1 MKRIIPFLLLSL
13 FILLAALPAI
23 SVASDTTENKKAK
36 NDSVTTRTSGPLSP
50 PDTSSP
56 QATLRSFL
64 VNTTRAYQLMKQAYA
79 LDMESSN
86 IFTHTDKVRALSDR
100 AMLYFEKAIH
110 CIDFSKIP
118 ESYRLEY
125 SYEAAIQLK
134 EILDRIKLPKFQ
146 DLPADEGQTELD
158 YWRIP
163 STPFEVQFIKDG
175 DRSGE
180 YLFNQETACN
190 IEKIYERAK
199 NLPYITKT
207 TEGFYRFYSST
218 PGRLVPPKWFSFIPD
233 ALSNELHYEQTIF
246 QWATFVLSILLF
258 ILASRITFKL
268 TRVRRHE
275 KYPVMDEVLRLIL
288 PVQLVL
294 SCLFLTYVFE
304 DIINLTGR
312 FLVFSVGALQVIKWL
327 SAAWGIMVFG
337 KVIATSIL
345 ATPRIDPRGID
356 ASLVTTITNLVSI
369 FLALCILFYGGS
381 TLGIP
386 LIPVVTGFGV
396 IGLAI
401 SLAARPTIENVIG
414 GLTLFADKPVRI
426 GDLCMFGETK
436 GRVMHIGLR
445 STRIR
450 ATDRTIISIP
460 NAEFSHL
467 QLINLTRRDKFQ
479 IDLDLGL
486 RYETTATQLRW
497 IIVKIYEML
506 YAHPQVSRK
515 PAMWVRFAN
524 FNAYSKDINIRA
536 HLNTTKL
543 KEFYRIQEDLLF
555 RIGEI
560 IEEAGAS
567 FAFPSN
573 SIYLLNETAEFV
585 EPAGLAKDIE
595 KWTQED
601 KFPFP
606 DFPED
611 RIRKIKNRLKY
622 PPENEADYAQLELT
636 EPKTNKSK
644 GSQKKASEG

>member
-1 MKRIIPFLLLSL
+1 MKRIIPLLLLSL
-13 FILLAALPAI
+13 YILLTSLPATP
-23 SVASDTTENKKAK
+23 VTAEETENKKAR
-36 NDSVTTRTSGPLSP
+36 NNSITTRTSGPLSP

-56 QATLRSFL
+56 QATLQSFL
-64 VNTTRAYQLMKQAYA
+64 VNTTRAYQLMKQAHA
-79 LDMESSN
+79 LDMKSSN
-86 IFTHTDKVRALSDR
+86 VFTHTDKVHALSDR

-125 SYEAAIQLK
+125 SYEAVIQLK

-146 DLPADEGQTELD
+146 DLPDNNGKKELD

-163 STPFEVQFIKDG
+163 STPFEIQFIKNG

-180 YLFNQETACN
+180 YLFNQETALN
-190 IEKIYERAK
+190 VEKIYVRAK
-199 NLPYITKT
+199 NLPYVTKT
-207 TEGFYRFYSST
+207 TKGFYRFYSST
-218 PGRLVPPKWFSFIPD
+218 PGRLVPPKWFSYIPET
-233 ALSNELHYEQTIF
+233 LSNELHYEQTIF
-246 QWATFVLSILLF
+246 QWATFVLSIILF

-275 KYPVMDEVLRLIL
+275 KYPIMDEVLRLIL

-304 DIINLTGR
+304 DIINLTGK
-312 FLVFSVGALQVIKWL
+312 FLVFSVGALQVVKWL
-327 SAAWGIMVFG
+327 SAAWGVMVFG

-356 ASLVTTITNLVSI
+356 ASLVTTITNLLSI

-486 RYETTATQLRW
+486 RYETTPTQLRW

-515 PAMWVRFAN
+515 PAMWVRFAS
-524 FNAYSKDINIRA
+524 FNAYSKDINLRA

-585 EPAGLAKDIE
+585 EPETLSKDIE

-611 RIRKIKNRLKY
+611 RIKKIKNRLKY

-636 EPKTNKSK
+636 EPKEKKRKAAIKS
-644 GSQKKASEG
+644 